1 MEKFLALKSKTIFS
15 IIGAPKWQKSLIC
28 FVNANQMAKLG
39 LLRARKRIDLH
50 VSSKSIHQIIFRSI
64 IRVFVSIED
73 PIERCPRDECIVD
86 YHWEKNT

>member
-1 MEKFLALKSKTIFS
+1 MEKFLALKSKTIFYHVS
-15 IIGAPKWQKSLIC
+15 AEKWQKCIIC
-28 FVNANQMAKLG
+28 FGNENQMAKVG
-39 LLRARKRIDLH
+39 LLSARKRIQLK

-64 IRVFVSIED
+64 LRVFVSIED